1 MYKIFIVAII
11 FLAILYSMFV
21 VCFTPKMHNQ
31 ILVYDSAYEI
41 VDTHKVETET
51 KQLPTRT
58 NQQPSEKTVQKQ
70 TVNKPVTRFFVQKQN
85 KTVTEPVTKTV
96 KQQTVK
102 TTAAEK
108 KTQPVKQ
115 VQTQVKKQVQTQ
127 VKKQVQTQVKKQVQ
141 TQVKKQVQTTTKQAS
156 KPQTKKTATQT
167 VKKTPAAQTKTAE
180 KQQKT
185 SVQIAKE
192 QQEAE
197 QLELIRWNKWRSDL
211 QNKIMQDVRLPI
223 VPQGTVFKFSFDVD
237 KYGKVMN
244 IQTWS
249 TNPSFTPYAIQ
260 YIAPVI
266 RSYQGKSILNF
277 PEGSNRISTTV
288 EGGWKISSSTKYST
302 PADFKDIE
310 TVRN

>member
-1 MYKIFIVAII
+1 MYKIFTVAII

-21 VCFTPKMHNQ
+21 VCFTPKMHKQ

-51 KQLPTRT
+51 KQLPTKT
-58 NQQPSEKTVQKQ
+58 NQQPSQKTVQKQ
-70 TVNKPVTRFFVQKQN
+70 TVNKPVTRVFVQKQN

-102 TTAAEK
+102 TTATAK
-108 KTQPVKQ
+108 KTQPV
-115 VQTQVKKQVQTQ
+115 
-127 VKKQVQTQVKKQVQ
+127 KQVQ

-167 VKKTPAAQTKTAE
+167 VKKTPAAQIKTAE

-211 QNKIMQDVRLPI
+211 QNKIMQDVKLPI

>member
-1 MYKIFIVAII
+1 MYKIFTVAII

-21 VCFTPKMHNQ
+21 VCFTPKMHKQ

-51 KQLPTRT
+51 KQLPTKT
-58 NQQPSEKTVQKQ
+58 NQQSSQKTVQKQ
-70 TVNKPVTRFFVQKQN
+70 TVNKPVTQVFVQKQN

-102 TTAAEK
+102 TTATAK
-108 KTQPVKQ
+108 KTKPV
-115 VQTQVKKQVQTQ
+115 
-127 VKKQVQTQVKKQVQ
+127 KQVQ

>member
-1 MYKIFIVAII
+1 MYKIFTVAII
-11 FLAILYSMFV
+11 FLAILYNMFV
-21 VCFTPKMHNQ
+21 VCFTPKMHKQ

-41 VDTHKVETET
+41 VDTHEVETET
-51 KQLPTRT
+51 KQLPTKT
-58 NQQPSEKTVQKQ
+58 NQQPSQKTVQKQ
-70 TVNKPVTRFFVQKQN
+70 TVNKPVTQVFVQKQN

-96 KQQTVK
+96 KA
-102 TTAAEK
+102 TAAKK

-115 VQTQVKKQVQTQ
+115 VQTQVKKQVQTTTRQ
-127 VKKQVQTQVKKQVQ
+127 V
-141 TQVKKQVQTTTKQAS
+141 S
-156 KPQTKKTATQT
+156 KPQKSPT
-167 VKKTPAAQTKTAE
+167 VQTKT
-180 KQQKT
+180 QKT
-185 SVQIAKE
+185 AAQIAKE

-211 QNKIMQDVRLPI
+211 QNKIMQDVKLPI

-266 RSYQGKSILNF
+266 RNYQGKSILNF

>member
-1 MYKIFIVAII
+1 
-11 FLAILYSMFV
+11 MFV
-21 VCFTPKMHNQ
+21 VCFTPKMHKQ

-51 KQLPTRT
+51 KQLPTKT
-58 NQQPSEKTVQKQ
+58 NQQPSQKTVQKQ
-70 TVNKPVTRFFVQKQN
+70 TVNKPVTQVFVQKQN

-102 TTAAEK
+102 TTATAK
-108 KTQPVKQ
+108 KTQPV
-115 VQTQVKKQVQTQ
+115 
-127 VKKQVQTQVKKQVQ
+127 KQVQ

-211 QNKIMQDVRLPI
+211 QNKIMQDVKLPI

>member
-1 MYKIFIVAII
+1 MYKIFTVAII

-21 VCFTPKMHNQ
+21 VCFTPKMHKQ

-51 KQLPTRT
+51 KQLPTKT
-58 NQQPSEKTVQKQ
+58 NQQQSQKTVQKQ
-70 TVNKPVTRFFVQKQN
+70 TVNKPVTQVFVQKQN

-96 KQQTVK
+96 KA
-102 TTAAEK
+102 TAAKK
-108 KTQPVKQ
+108 KTQPV
-115 VQTQVKKQVQTQ
+115 
-127 VKKQVQTQVKKQVQ
+127 KQVQ